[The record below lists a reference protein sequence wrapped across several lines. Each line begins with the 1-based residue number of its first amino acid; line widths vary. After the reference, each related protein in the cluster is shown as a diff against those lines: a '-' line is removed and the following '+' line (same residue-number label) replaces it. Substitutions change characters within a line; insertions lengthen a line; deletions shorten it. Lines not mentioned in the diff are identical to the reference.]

1 MIMIKRFFKFSVFS
15 VKKSY
20 QLRINV
26 FEHKKKLQFMNL
38 LISSEKNYNDVI
50 LKIDIKT

>member
-1 MIMIKRFFKFSVFS
+1 MIMIKNFFKVSVFS

-26 FEHKKKLQFMNL
+26 FEHKKELQLMNL
-38 LISSEKNYNDVI
+38 LISSEKK
-50 LKIDIKT
+50 L